1 MTRAIY
7 VMTASL
13 AILGTC
19 IPALIHPAPR
29 LIWNATAS
37 TPTGLYALHTIG
49 QLHVRDLVVA
59 WPPEPIAA
67 FLESGGFLPKG
78 VPLLKQVMALLGQ
91 TICRI
96 NNIVTIDGIAIGA
109 AHERDHLGRPLPRW
123 TGCRRLR
130 ADEVFLMN
138 PNVPDSLD
146 GRYFGP
152 FPFSAIAARAVPLW
166 TDDASQSRF
175 ISHRP
180 GNTLAQSVSKSTHQ
194 EN

>member
-7 VMTASL
+7 VMMASL
-13 AILGTC
+13 AILGTS
-19 IPALIHPAPR
+19 IPAFLHPAPR

-37 TPTGLYALHTIG
+37 TPIGLYTLRPIG
-49 QLHVRDLVVA
+49 QLHVRDLVAA
-59 WPPEPIAA
+59 WPPEPVAK
-67 FLESGGFLPKG
+67 FLERGGFLPKD
-78 VPLLKQVMALLGQ
+78 VPLLKQVIALPGQ
-91 TICRI
+91 TICRLDD
-96 NNIVTIDGIAIGA
+96 IVTIDGIAVGA

-123 TGCRRLR
+123 TGCQRLR

-146 GRYFGP
+146 GRYFGSSP
-152 FPFSAIAARAVPLW
+152 STSIAARAVPLW

-175 ISHRP
+175 VSHRP
-180 GNTLAQSVSKSTHQ
+180 SNTLAQSVSKSTHR